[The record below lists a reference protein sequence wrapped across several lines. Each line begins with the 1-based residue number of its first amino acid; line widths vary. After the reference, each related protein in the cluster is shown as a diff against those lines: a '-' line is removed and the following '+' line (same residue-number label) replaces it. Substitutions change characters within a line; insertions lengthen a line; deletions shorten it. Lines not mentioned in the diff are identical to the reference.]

1 MSTHPT
7 KRWFSV
13 QDFHRMVETGILTED
28 DRTELIAGVVI
39 SMSPFGSRHAA
50 CVKRFNALLSR
61 QLLGKVIIGVQDPIQ
76 LDSFTEPQPDLS
88 ILQFRDDF
96 YAEQHPRAREVLLL
110 IEVSD
115 LSLSYD
121 RDTKLPLYAQ
131 AEIPEVWI
139 VDLTAEKILA
149 YQQPKAGKYE
159 VQETY
164 TAATKLTSVAGFP
177 VEINLSTIFD

>member
-1 MSTHPT
+1 
-7 KRWFSV
+7 
-13 QDFHRMVETGILTED
+13 MVETGILTED

-39 SMSPFGSRHAA
+39 SMSPFGSQHAA
-50 CVKRFNALLSR
+50 CVKRFNALFSR

-88 ILQFRDDF
+88 ILQFKDDF
-96 YAEQHPRAREVLLL
+96 YSEQHPQPKEVLLI

-115 LSLSYD
+115 VSLSYD

-149 YQQPKAGKYE
+149 YQQPKAGKYQI
-159 VQETY
+159 QETY
-164 TAATKLTSVAGFP
+164 TATTKLASIAGFP
-177 VEINLSTIFD
+177 VEINFSTIFD